1 MRRGAGMNSSF
12 LPASCKGRDRESC
25 GFVCVI
31 TCVRVRQNEK
41 RENMIKPTLKIK
53 KRIIFRHL
61 CVCVCLHISHFC
73 VEDQEQSALWLILPL
88 FPTFASSKGDTVILN
103 TIKKAQPWH
112 RCNQTDW
119 RRRNEDVNSG
129 CCIRTFIY
137 CPFPILSV
145 SCRCEGCVY
154 KTGWMTGLTYQAW
167 VIQHLVHTIH
177 PGKAGWYM

>member
-73 VEDQEQSALWLILPL
+73 VEDQEQSAL
-88 FPTFASSKGDTVILN
+88 
-103 TIKKAQPWH
+103 
-112 RCNQTDW
+112 
-119 RRRNEDVNSG
+119 
-129 CCIRTFIY
+129 
-137 CPFPILSV
+137 
-145 SCRCEGCVY
+145 
-154 KTGWMTGLTYQAW
+154 
-167 VIQHLVHTIH
+167 
-177 PGKAGWYM
+177 